1 MCHHELDTGSLPI
14 GFTSSIGSLCE
25 AKSSYTLPGGCFACR
40 GGWLAKTKQ
49 RNTSVTGLSES
60 DAENVSCRGPVSR
73 VPKRAVSGL
82 TVSQV
87 PKRAVYLPPLVS
99 SLSVSG
105 DNRLFPACSVIFR
118 REFHL
123 CLAVGSSMPNTG
135 FVAACSRYCS
145 ASTTASSLT
154 KAVSLKSPT

>member
-1 MCHHELDTGSLPI
+1 MCHHELDTGSLPV
-14 GFTSSIGSLCE
+14 GYTSSVGSLSD
-25 AKSSYTLPGGCFACR
+25 AKSSYTLLGVLACR
-40 GGWLAKTKQ
+40 GGWLARTRQ

-87 PKRAVYLPPLVS
+87 PKRAVYSPPIVS

-123 CLAVGSSMPNTG
+123 CLAVGS
-135 FVAACSRYCS
+135 FYA
-145 ASTTASSLT
+145 
-154 KAVSLKSPT
+154 